1 MLDVT
6 PNFTFDSFKARL
18 PIFNG
23 NVVKAVQALQREDFL
38 ALKAHIEMMPVK
50 APFNTRAVMVEV
62 LSKSLVV
69 AYRYYFNEL
78 TSRDLSFISHNVT
91 VISLRQKAIDLSV
104 QCRLLGTEK

>member
-18 PIFNG
+18 PIFDG
-23 NVVKAVQALQREDFL
+23 DVVKAVQALQREDFL
-38 ALKAHIEMMPVK
+38 ALKAHIEAMQVK
-50 APFNTRAVMVEV
+50 APFQNKAIMIEV

-78 TSRDLSFISHNVT
+78 KSRDLSFISHNVT
-91 VISLRQKAIDLSV
+91 VISLRQKALSLSL
-104 QCRLLGTEK
+104 QCRLLGTEG